1 MSRRAPGEAPPVAQ
15 RAAALAASYPG
26 AAAGRHGPRRSAVRA
41 GAVVA
46 LTVALLVL
54 LFAPWEGS
62 ASPTFTVRASLS
74 SLVVAPGVSRP
85 LPWPPTGQA
94 AVAIPALSVAAA
106 SGPARPVPVASLTKI
121 MTAYVVLR
129 DHPLPAAAAGPSL
142 VMGQAD
148 VADFEQDTVTD
159 QASAQ
164 VAAGE
169 VLTERQLLTGML
181 VHSADNLA
189 DTLARWDAGSIPAFV
204 ARMNEA
210 AAALGMRQSHFADTS
225 GFSPGSVSTATDIL
239 KVAAAAM
246 RFPAFDRI
254 VEMPAV
260 TLPVAGDLVS
270 YTPLLGVPGVVGVKS
285 GFTSAAGGADVLAWR
300 ERVAGRP
307 VTVLAAVTGQEGP
320 DVLLRAGL
328 LDLAIARA
336 AAAEL
341 EPVVAVEGGRQ
352 VATVIGGGRRVPVTV
367 GRPISVLAWP
377 TEAVHR
383 VLGLR
388 RRPVAGSRTDTCLG
402 TLTVTVGAER
412 AGEPAC
418 TAGRLPGRRPAHGL
432 M

>member
-1 MSRRAPGEAPPVAQ
+1 MSRRAPGEAPPAAQ
-15 RAAALAASYPG
+15 GAGAIAASYPG
-26 AAAGRHGPRRSAVRA
+26 TAAGRHGARWPAVRA
-41 GAVVA
+41 TAVLA

-54 LFAPWEGS
+54 LFAPWERS

-74 SLVVAPGVSRP
+74 SPIVAPGAGRP

-94 AVAIPALSVAAA
+94 AVAIPALSVAVAP
-106 SGPARPVPVASLTKI
+106 GPAPPAPVASLTKI

-129 DHPLPAAAAGPSL
+129 DHPLSAAATGPSI

-164 VAAGE
+164 VSAGE

-181 VHSADNLA
+181 VHSADDFA
-189 DTLARWDAGSIPAFV
+189 DALARWDAGSVAAFV
-204 ARMNEA
+204 ARMNRA

-225 GFSPGSVSTATDIL
+225 GFSPGSVSTPTDIL
-239 KVAAAAM
+239 KVTAAAM

-270 YTPLLGVPGVVGVKS
+270 YTPLLGIPGVVGVKS
-285 GFTSAAGGADVLAWR
+285 GFTSAAGGADVVAWR
-300 ERVAGRP
+300 QRVAGRV

-328 LDLAIARA
+328 LALAIARA

-341 EPVVAVEGGRQ
+341 EPLVAVGGGQR
-352 VATVIGGGRRVPVTV
+352 VATVVGGGRRVPVTV

-377 TEAVHR
+377 TEPVHR
-383 VLGLR
+383 LLGLR
-388 RRPVAGSRTDTCLG
+388 RRPAAGSRAGSCLG

-412 AGEPAC
+412 FGEPAC
-418 TAGRLPGRRPAHGL
+418 TTGRLPGRRPAHGL

>member
-1 MSRRAPGEAPPVAQ
+1 MSRRAPGEAPPVGQ
-15 RAAALAASYPG
+15 GEGGIAAAYPG
-26 AAAGRHGPRRSAVRA
+26 ATGRNRSRRTAATVL
-41 GAVVA
+41 VA
-46 LTVALLVL
+46 LAVLLLAL

-62 ASPTFTVRASLS
+62 ASPALTVRGSLS
-74 SLVVAPGVSRP
+74 PVLVAPGSSRP

-94 AVAIPALSVAAA
+94 AVAVPALSVASA
-106 SGPARPVPVASLTKI
+106 SGPEHPAPVASLTKI

-129 DHPLPAAAAGPSL
+129 DHPLPAGAAGPSL
-142 VMGQAD
+142 VMGPAD

-164 VAAGE
+164 VSAGE

-181 VHSADNLA
+181 VHSADNFA
-189 DTLARWDAGSIPAFV
+189 DTLARWDAGSVPAFV
-204 ARMNEA
+204 ARMNA
-210 AAALGMRQSHFADTS
+210 AAARLGMRQSHFADTS
-225 GFSPGSVSTATDIL
+225 GFSPGSVSTPSDIL

-246 RFPAFDRI
+246 RFPAFDQI
-254 VEMPAV
+254 VRMPAV

-270 YTPLLGVPGVVGVKS
+270 YTPLLGLPGVVGVKS
-285 GFTSAAGGADVLAWR
+285 GFTSAAGGADVVAWR
-300 ERVAGRP
+300 QQVAGRP

-328 LDLAIARA
+328 LGLAVARA

-341 EPVVAVEGGRQ
+341 EPLVVVEGGQR
-352 VATVIGGGRRVPVTV
+352 VATVVGGGRRVPVAV

-383 VLGLR
+383 TLGLR
-388 RRPVAGSRTDTCLG
+388 RLPAPGSPADTCLA

-412 AGEPAC
+412 SGEPAC
-418 TAGRLPGRRPAHGL
+418 TTGPLPGRRPAHGL

>member
-1 MSRRAPGEAPPVAQ
+1 MSRRAPGEAPP
-15 RAAALAASYPG
+15 AAHGEGAIAAGYPG
-26 AAAGRHGPRRSAVRA
+26 AAAGRHAARRSAVRA

-74 SLVVAPGVSRP
+74 SLVVAPGARRP

-94 AVAIPALSVAAA
+94 AVDIPALSVAAA
-106 SGPARPVPVASLTKI
+106 SGPERPAPVASLTKI

-129 DHPLPAAAAGPSL
+129 DHPLPPAAEGPTV

-164 VAAGE
+164 VSAGE

-181 VHSADNLA
+181 VHSADDFA
-189 DTLARWDAGSIPAFV
+189 DALARWDAGSVPAFV

-210 AAALGMRQSHFADTS
+210 AVALGMRQSHFVDTS
-225 GFSPGSVSTATDIL
+225 GFSPGSVSTPTDIL
-239 KVAAAAM
+239 KVTAATM
-246 RFPAFDRI
+246 RFRAFDRI
-254 VEMPAV
+254 VRMPAV

-270 YTPLLGVPGVVGVKS
+270 YTPLLGIPGVVGVKS
-285 GFTSAAGGADVLAWR
+285 GFTSAAGGADVVAWR
-300 ERVAGRP
+300 QRVAGRP

-328 LDLAIARA
+328 AGLAIARA

-341 EPVVAVEGGRQ
+341 EPLVAVGGGQQ
-352 VATVIGGGRRVPVTV
+352 VATVVGGGRRVPVTV
-367 GRPISVLAWP
+367 DRPISVLAWP

-383 VLGLR
+383 VLRLHR
-388 RRPVAGSRTDTCLG
+388 HPAAGSPADTCLG
-402 TLTVTVGAER
+402 TFTVTVGAER
-412 AGEPAC
+412 SGEPAC